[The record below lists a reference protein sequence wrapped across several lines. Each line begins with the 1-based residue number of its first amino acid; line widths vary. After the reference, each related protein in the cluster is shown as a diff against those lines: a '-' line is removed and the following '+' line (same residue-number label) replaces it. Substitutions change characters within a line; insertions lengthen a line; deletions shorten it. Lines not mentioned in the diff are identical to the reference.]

1 MDVHHWY
8 AGEALGFF
16 EVVKTQQLLVVY
28 HPLVQLQQVFKK
40 WRGIWSKEIHV
51 LPAATLCSVIGVWQQ
66 FARAYVLRK
75 HPGMAMLSAEE
86 CGKDTDDDDDDDDE
100 SDD

>member
-1 MDVHHWY
+1 LEPVF
-8 AGEALGFF
+8 GEALGFF
-16 EVVKTQQLLVVY
+16 EVVETQQLLVVY

-75 HPGMAMLSAEE
+75 HPGMAMLSAEG
-86 CGKDTDDDDDDDDE
+86 CGKDTNDDDDDDDDDE